1 MPRLATSQDLQA
13 VLALAGGK
21 VYPDFPWEEPS
32 VSGLGLLQSL
42 SDDHQW
48 QEKFDLLVWEESS
61 VVSGFLL
68 LEKQRVNG
76 STGDQDSLLR
86 DLFATTPDGEVA
98 LLAKAS
104 TLARGYGSHFL
115 TTEIAASDEVRKE
128 MLKSLDFALESLLV
142 ATPSGTPELPEES
155 PYSVRRT
162 TADDGFAVSVLSSE
176 VMTSTL
182 SGAREYDL
190 GELAVRNMGVT
201 MARVARQDSGSV
213 GLLLTKGEEMAG
225 YLLLEVTKRYGYV
238 ADVAIEPAHR
248 GGTAVRHLV
257 LSGSRLLHEMGVPW
271 YIGDIS
277 AANTR
282 ALGSALRGCGF
293 EAAGERYGLKL

>member
-13 VLALAGGK
+13 ALALAGGK
-21 VYPDFPWEEPS
+21 VYPDLPWEDPS

-42 SDDHQW
+42 SDDHRW
-48 QEKFDLLVWEESS
+48 QEKFDLILWEESS
-61 VVSGFLL
+61 AVSGFLL
-68 LEKQRVNG
+68 LEKQRLNG
-76 STGDQDSLLR
+76 STGDRDSLLR
-86 DLFATTPDGEVA
+86 DLFATTPGGELA
-98 LLAKAS
+98 LLQMAS
-104 TLARGYGSHFL
+104 ALARGYGSDFFTVEISL
-115 TTEIAASDEVRKE
+115 AETERKE
-128 MLKSLDFALESLLV
+128 MLKSLDFALESLQV
-142 ATPSGTPELPEES
+142 ATASGTPPLPEES

-182 SGAREYDL
+182 SSAREYDL
-190 GELAVRNMGVT
+190 AELTVRNMGVT
-201 MARVARQDSGSV
+201 MARVARQDPGSV

-225 YLLLEVTKRYGYV
+225 YLLLEVTERYGYV
-238 ADVAIEPAHR
+238 ADVAVDPAHR

-293 EAAGERYGLKL
+293 EAVGERYGLKL